1 MMKNIFLAT
10 LFLFFSLSSQAQ
22 LLTTKKNG
30 GEKQSTY
37 FFASAG
43 ISLPQGYVTDDV
55 STRVKASAG
64 PFFTL
69 GYHYFFHK
77 RWGMGLEASVGLY
90 EGVAV
95 ERVGYYSQTV
105 DYSTRPKGNWDREQ
119 LHVNFSY
126 TPLIGKRWALDIIQG
141 FSLYTLQR
149 PAYDDFHIVTYNS
162 NPAYREWELDY
173 LIGVRGRLLVNN
185 NVALLAGTSYSH
197 NVWNGNKNYGM
208 GFDVGNFELGIVFN
222 LK

>member
-1 MMKNIFLAT
+1 MKRIIFCF
-10 LFLFFSLSSQAQ
+10 LFLFVVINSNAQ

-43 ISLPQGYVTDDV
+43 ISFPQGYVTDDL
-55 STRVKASAG
+55 SSRVKASAG
-64 PFFTL
+64 PFLTL

-77 RWGMGLEASVGLY
+77 RWGMGLEASIGLY
-90 EGVAV
+90 EGLAV
-95 ERVGYYSQTV
+95 ERIVFSNQMV
-105 DYSTRPKGNWDREQ
+105 DYTTTPKGNWDREQ
-119 LHVNFSY
+119 LHLNFSY

-141 FSLYTLQR
+141 FSFYTLKR
-149 PAYDDFHIVTYNS
+149 PAYDDFNLGTYNS

-173 LIGVRGRLLVNN
+173 LIGVRGRILINDN
-185 NVALLAGTSYSH
+185 FALLAGTSYSH
-197 NVWNGNKNYGM
+197 NVWNGKKNYGI
-208 GFDVGNFELGIVFN
+208 GFDAGNFELGIIFN